1 MRERHD
7 TAMLEQVTSALANRL
22 EAPAKALTAASGRL
36 DEEVQMK
43 VAESQAEAQ
52 VSILRA
58 KSVSVA
64 TMILCLAVLAIAL
77 GLMGKLVLGAIYTEA
92 PSIADTRPISSPVQL
107 PTLPPSGDLDGA
119 TVTSNFTLFR
129 QVAVRIGEQEL
140 TVQAGHH
147 FAKSTDTDFE
157 HAWCYSDITVDDV
170 TYDLVLG
177 IKQPGGEATLKPISD
192 GMQKAT
198 GLQPADHRKLFEKC
212 PWLDGNPNV
221 STGSPRSN
229 TYELHGE
236 IDRSA
241 VDQLIAAVEQG
252 VELVRL
258 NSPGGDM
265 EPAMRAFDVL
275 TTANVDTEVNGICAS
290 ACSIIF
296 LAGNNR
302 HIPIGSSFGVHQWV
316 TLNDAVTE
324 AETQILA
331 AEIME
336 RFEKAGVEE
345 ALFIKALK
353 TPPSRMYWLSVYELK
368 IWGVTRSGVSS

>member
-7 TAMLEQVTSALANRL
+7 TVMLEQVTTALANRL
-22 EAPAKALTAASGRL
+22 EAPAKALNAASGRL

-43 VAESQAEAQ
+43 VAERQAEAQ

-58 KSVSVA
+58 KSVSIA
-64 TMILCLAVLAIAL
+64 TMLLCLAVLAIAL
-77 GLMGKLVLGAIYTEA
+77 GLMGRLVLGAIYTEN
-92 PSIADTRPISSPVQL
+92 PSVSDTKPISSPVQL
-107 PTLPPSGDLDGA
+107 PTLPPSVDLDNA

-129 QVAVRIGEQEL
+129 QVAARIGEQEL

-157 HAWCYSDITVDDV
+157 HAWCYSDITVEDV
-170 TYDLVLG
+170 TYDLMLG
-177 IKQPGGEATLKPISD
+177 IKNPGSKAILRPISD

-198 GLQPADHRKLFEKC
+198 GLKPADHRALFEKC

-221 STGSPRSN
+221 STGSSRSN
-229 TYELHGE
+229 TYELRGE
-236 IDRSA
+236 VDQAA
-241 VDQLIAAVEQG
+241 VDRLIAAVEQG
-252 VELVRL
+252 VKLVRL

-265 EPAMRAFDVL
+265 GHAMRAFDFL
-275 TTANVDTEVNGICAS
+275 AAANVDTEVRGICAS

-302 HIPIGSSFGVHQWV
+302 HVPVGSSFGVHQWV
-316 TLNDAVTE
+316 SLNNAVTE
-324 AETQILA
+324 AETQFFA

-336 RFEKAGVEE
+336 RFKKAGVDE
-345 ALFIKALK
+345 ALFINASK
-353 TPPSRMYWLSVYELK
+353 TPPSRMYWLSEYELK
-368 IWGVTRSGVSS
+368 VWGVTRSGLSS